1 MSTVPRPRKNE
12 RLLRHPVPAS
22 DAAVLKALR
31 AIPGVGPSIAR
42 DLYALG
48 IRSVDDLCGQNPQTL
63 YDRSNRIAG
72 AVQDRCLLYVY
83 RCAVYFAETKKPA
96 AEKLKW
102 WNWMDAPKAAKP
114 RTARSKSR

>member
-1 MSTVPRPRKNE
+1 MSAQPRPRKSE

-42 DLYALG
+42 DLHALG
-48 IRSVDDLCGQNPQTL
+48 MRRVEDLRGQDPQQL

-72 AVQDRCLLYVY
+72 VVQDRCLLYVY
-83 RCAVYFAETKKPA
+83 RCAVYFAETEKPD

-102 WNWMDAPKAAKP
+102 WHWMDAPKKAAS
-114 RTARSKSR
+114 RSRAR